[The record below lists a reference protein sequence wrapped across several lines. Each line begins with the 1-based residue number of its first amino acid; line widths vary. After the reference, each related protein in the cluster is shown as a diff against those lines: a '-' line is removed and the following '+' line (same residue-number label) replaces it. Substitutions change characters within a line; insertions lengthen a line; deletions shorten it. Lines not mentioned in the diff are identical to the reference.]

1 MSKNLKIF
9 LGVSYLIL
17 LFFFLYFIFAE
28 IEIKRLD
35 DFTYYKELQSN
46 LDTFISANIII
57 NIFYFF
63 IFSVIW
69 VALLGFGS
77 PILIISGILFGQII
91 GTLVSVFSI
100 SIGALILYS
109 IGNFFFRD
117 VVKTVLERKFVKYI
131 QLFQKNE
138 FFYFFVYRF
147 VGGLGV
153 PFGLQNL
160 IPILFGMKKLNYFL
174 ASFLGFIPGF
184 FIINTIGAGLNSYIS
199 QADNF
204 SMIELILSPE
214 IYLPILMFL
223 ALMIFSLIL
232 KKKFFDDQYK

>member
-1 MSKNLKIF
+1 MGKKLKIF

-17 LFFFLYFIFAE
+17 LFLFLYFIFTV
-28 IEIKRLD
+28 IEINRLD
-35 DFTYYKELQSN
+35 DFTYYKELQSD
-46 LDTFISANIII
+46 LDTFISANVLI

-63 IFSVIW
+63 IFAVIW

-91 GTLVSVFSI
+91 GTIVSVFSI

-117 VVKTVLERKFVKYI
+117 IVKVILEKKFEKYV

-138 FFYFFVYRF
+138 FFYFFIYRF

-174 ASFLGFIPGF
+174 ASILGFIPGF
-184 FIINTIGAGLNSYIS
+184 FIINTIGAGLNTYIS
-199 QADNF
+199 QAENF
-204 SMIELILSPE
+204 SMVELILTPE
-214 IYLPILMFL
+214 IYKPILMFS
-223 ALMIFSLIL
+223 ALMIFSFIL
-232 KKKFFDDQYK
+232 KKKFFDDTN

>member
-17 LFFFLYFIFAE
+17 LFLFLYFIFAE

-77 PILIISGILFGQII
+77 PILIISGILFGQVI

-117 VVKTVLERKFVKYI
+117 IVKAILERKFVKYI

-174 ASFLGFIPGF
+174 ASLLGFIPGF

>member
-1 MSKNLKIF
+1 MSNNLKIF
-9 LGVSYLIL
+9 LGISYLLIL
-17 LFFFLYFIFAE
+17 FSFLYFIFTS
-28 IEIKRLD
+28 IEIHRLD
-35 DFTYYKELQSN
+35 DFVYYKELQGD
-46 LDTFISANIII
+46 LDIFISKNKMI
-57 NIFYFF
+57 NLIYFF
-63 IFSVIW
+63 IFAVIW

-100 SIGALILYS
+100 SLGALTLYS

-117 VVKTVLERKFVKYI
+117 IVKTILEKKFSRHI

-138 FFYFFVYRF
+138 FFYFFIYRL

-160 IPILFGMKKLNYFL
+160 IPILFGMKKVNYFL
-174 ASFLGFIPGF
+174 ASFLGFVPSF

-199 QADNF
+199 QAENF
-204 SMIELILSPE
+204 NMVELILTPE

-223 ALMIFSLIL
+223 ALMIISLIL
-232 KKKFFDDQYK
+232 KKKYFDDRD

>member
-1 MSKNLKIF
+1 MGKNLKIF
-9 LGVSYLIL
+9 LGVSYLII
-17 LFFFLYFIFAE
+17 LFLFLYFIFTA

-35 DFTYYKELQSN
+35 DFTYYKELQSD
-46 LDTFISANIII
+46 LGTFISANILI
-57 NIFYFF
+57 NIFYFV
-63 IFSVIW
+63 IFAVIW

-91 GTLVSVFSI
+91 GTIVSVFSI

-117 VVKTVLERKFVKYI
+117 IVKVILEKKFEKYV

-138 FFYFFVYRF
+138 FFYFFIYRF

-174 ASFLGFIPGF
+174 ASILGFIPGF

-199 QADNF
+199 QAENF
-204 SMIELILSPE
+204 SMVELILTPE
-214 IYLPILMFL
+214 IYKPILMFS
-223 ALMIFSLIL
+223 ALMIISFVL
-232 KKKFFDDQYK
+232 KKKFFDDSN

>member
-9 LGVSYLIL
+9 LGASYLFIL
-17 LFFFLYFIFAE
+17 FYFLYLIFTA
-28 IEIKRLD
+28 IEINRLD
-35 DFTYYKELQSN
+35 DFTYYKEIQSDLETYISTNTITN
-46 LDTFISANIII
+46 LI
-57 NIFYFF
+57 YFF

-69 VALLGFGS
+69 VTLLGFGS
-77 PILIISGILFGQII
+77 PILIISGILFGQVI
-91 GTLVSVFSI
+91 GTLISVFSI

-117 VVKTVLERKFVKYI
+117 LVKSILEKKFNRYI
-131 QLFQKNE
+131 ELFKKNE
-138 FFYFFVYRF
+138 FFYFFIYRF
-147 VGGLGV
+147 IGGLGV

-199 QADNF
+199 QAENF
-204 SMIELILSPE
+204 SMFDLILTPE
-214 IYLPILMFL
+214 IYIPILMFS
-223 ALMIFSLIL
+223 ALMIFSLVL
-232 KKKFFDDQYK
+232 KKKFFDDTN

>member
-17 LFFFLYFIFAE
+17 LFLFLYFIFAE

-35 DFTYYKELQSN
+35 DFTYYKELQTN

-117 VVKTVLERKFVKYI
+117 VVKAVLERKFVKYI

-232 KKKFFDDQYK
+232 KKKFFDDQDK

>member
-17 LFFFLYFIFAE
+17 LFLFLYFIFAE

-117 VVKTVLERKFVKYI
+117 VVKAVLERKFVKYI

-232 KKKFFDDQYK
+232 KKKFFDDQDK

>member
-1 MSKNLKIF
+1 MGKKLKIF

-17 LFFFLYFIFAE
+17 LFLFLYFIFTA

-35 DFTYYKELQSN
+35 DFTYYKELQSD
-46 LDTFISANIII
+46 LGTYISTNILI

-63 IFSVIW
+63 IFAVIW

-91 GTLVSVFSI
+91 GTIVSVFSI

-117 VVKTVLERKFVKYI
+117 IVKVILEKKFEKYV

-138 FFYFFVYRF
+138 FFYFFIYRF

-174 ASFLGFIPGF
+174 ASILGFIPGF

-199 QADNF
+199 QAENF
-204 SMIELILSPE
+204 SMVELILTPE
-214 IYLPILMFL
+214 IYKPILMFS
-223 ALMIFSLIL
+223 ALMIFSFIL
-232 KKKFFDDQYK
+232 KKKFFDDTN